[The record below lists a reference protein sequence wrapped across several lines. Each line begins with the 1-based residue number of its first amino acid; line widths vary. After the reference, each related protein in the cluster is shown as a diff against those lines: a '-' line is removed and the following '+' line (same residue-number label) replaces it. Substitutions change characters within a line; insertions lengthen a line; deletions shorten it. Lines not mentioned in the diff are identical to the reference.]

1 MKKELPKTWWG
12 NLKYPCLHGVL
23 HFAVAM
29 RHLPGQ
35 SFLCTQGCCTW
46 FSSKS
51 AKRIWSNN
59 CRRFWF
65 TFSTSESGAWR
76 SRPWSRPHLWQEEI
90 CCIFCDEKSPFQVSL
105 SPLRCIQN
113 VWVRARA
120 CRLALRPWLHLGRGM
135 SLLQQCCCN
144 RLLFCFGKKI
154 ILGRSMSASTRF
166 APRTAGVSTSCLFC
180 IAWQF
185 THCSHAPGPAH
196 TERTIGLPRPATAQ
210 TLHPRLLDS
219 CALVIHTYALFW
231 SVATARKQAP
241 WRILQLWLLPLYHRR
256 CLQ

>member
-120 CRLALRPWLHLGRGM
+120 CRFSALRPWLHLGRGM
-135 SLLQQCCCN
+135 SLLKQCRCN
-144 RLLFCFGKKI
+144 RLLFCFGKK
-154 ILGRSMSASTRF
+154 
-166 APRTAGVSTSCLFC
+166 
-180 IAWQF
+180 
-185 THCSHAPGPAH
+185 
-196 TERTIGLPRPATAQ
+196 
-210 TLHPRLLDS
+210 
-219 CALVIHTYALFW
+219 LFW
-231 SVATARKQAP
+231 AGQWVLQRALHHGPQGFPLLVYFVLHDSLHIAHMLQDQHTRKG
-241 WRILQLWLLPLYHRR
+241 L
-256 CLQ
+256 

>member
-51 AKRIWSNN
+51 AKCIWSNN

-120 CRLALRPWLHLGRGM
+120 CRFSALRPWLHLGRGM
-135 SLLQQCCCN
+135 SLLKQCCCN
-144 RLLFCFGKKI
+144 RLLFCFGKKYFGQVNECFNALCTTDRRGFHFLF
-154 ILGRSMSASTRF
+154 ILYCMTVYTLLTCSRTSTHGKAYRPTK
-166 APRTAGVSTSCLFC
+166 ACNSTNTS
-180 IAWQF
+180 
-185 THCSHAPGPAH
+185 S
-196 TERTIGLPRPATAQ
+196 
-210 TLHPRLLDS
+210 
-219 CALVIHTYALFW
+219 
-231 SVATARKQAP
+231 
-241 WRILQLWLLPLYHRR
+241 
-256 CLQ
+256 